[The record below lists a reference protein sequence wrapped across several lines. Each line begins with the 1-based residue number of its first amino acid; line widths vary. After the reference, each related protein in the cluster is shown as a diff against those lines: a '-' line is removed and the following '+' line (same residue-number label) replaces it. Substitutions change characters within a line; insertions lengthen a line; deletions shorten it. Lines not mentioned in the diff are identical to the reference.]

1 MLSVKELSFYY
12 QPERIILKDISF
24 ELNSHDIL
32 CLLGPNGT
40 GKTTLLRCI
49 LSLHK
54 MKRGRI
60 TLNGLDLN
68 KIPPKKRAELMAYVP
83 QATTVAFPY
92 EAAEI
97 VQMGRV
103 ANLALGARPSSRDRK
118 LAEEA
123 MEKMGIQQFHISGG
137 TDLDEGYDEQ
147 LLELVRKIKAR
158 SGLKLEIN
166 LGPSFRKET
175 ILELKKLGID
185 SITSS
190 LECNAPEVFAA
201 AKPGD
206 SLERRR
212 ELLQC
217 CEEVDIPSR
226 SMMLLGLGETDE
238 DRIEHLFFMKQ
249 FEKLYQLRLS
259 RFMPFPGTPYKD
271 RPRCSPWDSALITAM
286 ARLVLPNVEICLA
299 AGNSTDDIPLWYL
312 AGGGNQ
318 LLGVSLTRKEP
329 PAAPDIDVYKI
340 EEGAY
345 VVDKRKQVIRV
356 LEGMNLEVTC
366 EMPDYQRVE
375 SCHTQF

>member
-1 MLSVKELSFYY
+1 MYPELTKEQALL
-12 QPERIILKDISF
+12 ILQNARNPDKAY
-24 ELNSHDIL
+24 
-32 CLLGPNGT
+32 
-40 GKTTLLRCI
+40 
-49 LSLHK
+49 
-54 MKRGRI
+54 
-60 TLNGLDLN
+60 DLF
-68 KIPPKKRAELMAYVP
+68 A
-83 QATTVAFPY
+83 Q
-92 EAAEI
+92 AAEI
-97 VQMGRV
+97 RDKVFGRR
-103 ANLALGARPSSRDRK
+103 LWWSSGSGGIFPCLVKPRCSYCTFYT
-118 LAEEA
+118 
-123 MEKMGIQQFHISGG
+123 EKMFPTDTLLKGLERIESLGIQQFHISGG

-217 CEEVDIPSR
+217 CEEADIPSR

-249 FEKLYQLRLS
+249 FKKLYQLRLS
-259 RFMPFPGTPYKD
+259 
-271 RPRCSPWDSALITAM
+271 
-286 ARLVLPNVEICLA
+286 RLVLPNVEICLA
-299 AGNSTDDIPLWYL
+299 AGNSTDDISLWYL

-318 LLGVSLTRKEP
+318 LLGVSMTRKEP
-329 PAAPDIDVYKI
+329 PAAPDMDVYKI
-340 EEGAY
+340 GEGAY
-345 VVDKRKQVIRV
+345 VVDKRRQVIRV

-366 EMPDYQRVE
+366 EMPDYQRIE
-375 SCHTQF
+375 TCHTQF